1 MRTRARGATPGP
13 PPSPQDLPPRPS
25 PQLRDPRPYLGNAK
39 HRRLVGRLDSELLD
53 ALRKAG
59 PDRGCRTW
67 WGTSQSPL
75 TCGAVARHRLQEIAV
90 HTYDAQVTAGA
101 PQSLPDAAG
110 RCRTRRQSTVSRSSC
125 PPAARR
131 RALAAHAH
139 RLRLPRHRGALLA
152 PYGRR
157 DGARFTRL
165 PAPGATPEA
174 TLGTTRATA
183 ADEGPAAAGV
193 SVRGTASE
201 LVLFCTTVPRRG
213 RVVNGVNG
221 VNAVNDPPPWR
232 HHLMPLPNTRTTVR
246 LASDTPTRSGEDP
259 QER

>member
-1 MRTRARGATPGP
+1 MWCVPGRGARTPGP

-25 PQLRDPRPYLGNAK
+25 PQLRYPRPYLGNAK

-110 RCRTRRQSTVSRSSC
+110 RDGNRRCRGVPVHLLRDVER
-125 PPAARR
+125 
-131 RALAAHAH
+131 LAAHAH

-152 PYGRR
+152 PHGRR

-221 VNAVNDPPPWR
+221 VNA
-232 HHLMPLPNTRTTVR
+232 
-246 LASDTPTRSGEDP
+246 
-259 QER
+259 

>member
-25 PQLRDPRPYLGNAK
+25 PQLRYPRPYLGNAK

-110 RCRTRRQSTVSRSSC
+110 RGGNRRCRGVPVHLLRDVERWPHTPTAFDFHATEGHSWRLTVDVTAHASPVSPRPARHPKRRSARHEPPPPTRARQQPASPC
-125 PPAARR
+125 AARPVSWSSSVR
-131 RALAAHAH
+131 PCPGGGGSLTAL
-139 RLRLPRHRGALLA
+139 
-152 PYGRR
+152 
-157 DGARFTRL
+157 
-165 PAPGATPEA
+165 
-174 TLGTTRATA
+174 TTR
-183 ADEGPAAAGV
+183 
-193 SVRGTASE
+193 
-201 LVLFCTTVPRRG
+201 
-213 RVVNGVNG
+213 
-221 VNAVNDPPPWR
+221 
-232 HHLMPLPNTRTTVR
+232 PLGGIT
-246 LASDTPTRSGEDP
+246 
-259 QER
+259 